1 MEIYIVTANSQ
12 ICPIIESW
20 SHSVIRLQNMSALTE
35 QLTSEPHPGAV
46 LLIEGGPGV
55 SPEAAADLKNRYPEQ
70 RIIYIANKPDFH
82 NDAVLDAFVS
92 MIDAGIYDILYSG
105 DIKPSMIR
113 NLIDHP
119 MTAEDVSFLFELKKE
134 SGEAVNVRDTF
145 VSPSELKNVIVV
157 SSAKPGTGISFIAS
171 NLAVMIAQYGRAK
184 KDYNPPRVLLMEMDN
199 YSGTG
204 TLLKLNHPQ
213 YNIREALVRCFHR
226 RRRIC

>member
-20 SHSVIRLQNMSALTE
+20 SYSVIRLQNMSALTE
-35 QLTSEPHPGAV
+35 QLTSEPHPDAV

-92 MIDAGIYDILYSG
+92 MIDAGIYDILYSR

-134 SGEAVNVRDTF
+134 SDKAVNVRDTF
-145 VSPSELKNVIVV
+145 VSPAELRNVIVLRQLPSPV
-157 SSAKPGTGISFIAS
+157 P
-171 NLAVMIAQYGRAK
+171 LWM
-184 KDYNPPRVLLMEMDN
+184 
-199 YSGTG
+199 
-204 TLLKLNHPQ
+204 
-213 YNIREALVRCFHR
+213 
-226 RRRIC
+226 